1 MKNTYTGA
9 SWRRDYRNL
18 CEAGGGMHPFPYSR
32 EEGTAAAGA
41 AAGKE
46 RGNAN
51 FKPGCGA
58 DCKKRRR
65 ASIIFK
71 LRRR

>member
-1 MKNTYTGA
+1 
-9 SWRRDYRNL
+9 
-18 CEAGGGMHPFPYSR
+18 MHPFPYSR

-51 FKPGCGA
+51 FEPGCGA